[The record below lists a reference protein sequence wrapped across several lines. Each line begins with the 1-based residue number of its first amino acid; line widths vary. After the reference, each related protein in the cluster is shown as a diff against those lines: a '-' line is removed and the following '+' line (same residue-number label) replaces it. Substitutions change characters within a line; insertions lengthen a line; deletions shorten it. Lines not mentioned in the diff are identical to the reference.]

1 VTDFQPKILAY
12 CCNWCAYA
20 GADLAGTSRIQYPPN
35 VRIVK
40 VMCSGRVDP
49 AVVMAA
55 FRHGMDG
62 VLVAGCHPGDCHYI
76 SGNEQAAVRMAFLR
90 NFLDEIGID
99 RERFRFEW
107 IAGSEGG
114 KFARVIQDM
123 VDNVRRLGPFRPE
136 SLAVAGGGA
145 R

>member
-1 VTDFQPKILAY
+1 MTDFQPRILAF

-49 AVVMAA
+49 AAVMAA
-55 FRHGMDG
+55 FRKGIDG

-76 SGNEQAAVRMAFLR
+76 SGNEMAKVRMDFLR
-90 NFLDEIGID
+90 GFLEELGIE
-99 RERFRFEW
+99 RERFRLEW
-107 IAGSEGG
+107 IAGSEGQ
-114 KFARVIQDM
+114 KFARIIQDM
-123 VDNVRRLGPFRPE
+123 VDGIRGLGPLRAECLVP
-136 SLAVAGGGA
+136 AGGAGQ
-145 R
+145 